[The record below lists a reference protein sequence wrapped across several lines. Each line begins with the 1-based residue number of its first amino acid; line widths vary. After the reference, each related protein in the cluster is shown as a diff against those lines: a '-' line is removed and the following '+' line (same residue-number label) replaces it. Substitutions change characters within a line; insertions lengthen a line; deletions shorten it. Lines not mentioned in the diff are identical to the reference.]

1 MKIPG
6 WRQDANVA
14 RVADFLRGRIGMMI
28 APVVVEESVV
38 ERPIVERLDQRGAGG
53 HRMLADERI
62 VGETDQIA

>member
-14 RVADFLRGRIGMMI
+14 RVADFLRGRVGNA
-28 APVVVEESVV
+28 APIVVEKVLTEQPV
-38 ERPIVERLDQRGAGG
+38 IERLDQRGTGG
-53 HRMLADERI
+53 HRMLADESI